1 MSTLKLLHLS
11 TFNYAPVCLEM
22 VENLVLDGMH
32 AALIGFEMSSA
43 PGECEITL
51 VTGLCVE
58 TVGVFWTVLAS

>member
-1 MSTLKLLHLS
+1 
-11 TFNYAPVCLEM
+11 M